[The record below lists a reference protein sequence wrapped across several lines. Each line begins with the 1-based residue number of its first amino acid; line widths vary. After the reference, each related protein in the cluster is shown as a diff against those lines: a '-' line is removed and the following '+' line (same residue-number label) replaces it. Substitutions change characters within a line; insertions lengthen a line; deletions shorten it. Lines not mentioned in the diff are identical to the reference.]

1 VAVIDLAGY
10 IAGLKDQAVEHGF
23 HVHDERHFVETY
35 SMRQAWEVDL
45 HPEAACGGPLDL
57 HVAVELDPRVLLAFE
72 DHIMELREAEEPEDR
87 FTIPLIFTWSLPPLP
102 SGPDLLVLATDLA
115 GVGGTDLPIEVS
127 AIDTYASVTDPA
139 ERSLTI
145 VARVEVSLGQ
155 VFMGTEN
162 LADELE
168 KCGVVSEFLLDRA
181 PAWLED

>member
-1 VAVIDLAGY
+1 MAVIDLAGY

-115 GVGGTDLPIEVS
+115 VVGGTDLPIEVS

>member
-1 VAVIDLAGY
+1 
-10 IAGLKDQAVEHGF
+10 
-23 HVHDERHFVETY
+23 
-35 SMRQAWEVDL
+35 
-45 HPEAACGGPLDL
+45 
-57 HVAVELDPRVLLAFE
+57 
-72 DHIMELREAEEPEDR
+72 MELREAEEPEDR

>member
-1 VAVIDLAGY
+1 M
-10 IAGLKDQAVEHGF
+10 F
-23 HVHDERHFVETY
+23 
-35 SMRQAWEVDL
+35 
-45 HPEAACGGPLDL
+45 
-57 HVAVELDPRVLLAFE
+57 
-72 DHIMELREAEEPEDR
+72 
-87 FTIPLIFTWSLPPLP
+87 
-102 SGPDLLVLATDLA
+102 
-115 GVGGTDLPIEVS
+115 DLPELIVD
-127 AIDTYASVTDPA
+127 AADPGAAWVQQLSVTDPA

>member
-1 VAVIDLAGY
+1 MEDGPRWFRELHLGLMTADGVLGTNQVLLNIVIPLW
-10 IAGLKDQAVEHGF
+10 LVE
-23 HVHDERHFVETY
+23 ETD
-35 SMRQAWEVDL
+35 A
-45 HPEAACGGPLDL
+45 
-57 HVAVELDPRVLLAFE
+57 PRVLLAFE

>member
-1 VAVIDLAGY
+1 MAVIDLAGY

-145 VARVEVSLGQ
+145 VARVEVSLGH